1 MKKLFICNMG
11 MHRSKTAAELF
22 GGKYAGI
29 YSNRNPVTKELLQE
43 ADVVYVM
50 EPHQRKHIGENFPKQ
65 YLLKQI
71 ICLDIPNIYN
81 HNEPKL
87 VKILKQKVA
96 PKPPKDDFDPKQ
108 YLKTHF
114 ELWYIILK
122 LHILIDNKTTVEKLG
137 ELDKYLLSKLSITNL
152 KSLKDI
158 EETKKQLDKEREE
171 QEQREE
177 KDTMKRKRLT
187 QLDKT
192 FEEFMKKLK

>member
-1 MKKLFICNMG
+1 MG

-22 GGKYAGI
+22 KGTYAGI

-43 ADVVYVM
+43 ADIVYVM
-50 EPHQRKHIGENFPKQ
+50 EPHQRKHIADNFPKE

-71 ICLDIPNIYN
+71 ICLEIPDIYN
-81 HNEPKL
+81 YNDKKL
-87 VKILKQKVA
+87 IKILKEKIE
-96 PKPPKDDFDPKQ
+96 PKKQIEEFDPK
-108 YLKTHF
+108 YFLKTHF

-171 QEQREE
+171 QEQREQ
-177 KDTMKRKRLT
+177 KDTTKRKRLT

-192 FEEFMKKLK
+192 FEEFMKKLD